1 MKSSVSIAFII
12 LAVTSLSVL
21 FYYVRFDFE
30 ADKIFLSISTF
41 LFSIFTSFF
50 VSRQASRFNR
60 VRERVTEFGGKMTS
74 IYRASGHINDDLQKA
89 VGKIITKHYKKVL
102 STKKWNIHFTTKSST
117 LKDIHVLLDT
127 HVDDAKIT
135 KLSNQAL
142 GAIVKSLAVCQDIR
156 KHVLTLNEEK
166 IPKEQ
171 WVLIL
176 FFAAML
182 ISTASTIESDG
193 MVFASVLKSAFVV
206 SIFSVIYIL
215 HKLNNLVYSENI
227 MGQRSAEDVIAIV
240 KGSK

>member
-1 MKSSVSIAFII
+1 MMIYKRQLEKSSQNTI
-12 LAVTSLSVL
+12 
-21 FYYVRFDFE
+21 
-30 ADKIFLSISTF
+30 
-41 LFSIFTSFF
+41 
-50 VSRQASRFNR
+50 
-60 VRERVTEFGGKMTS
+60 
-74 IYRASGHINDDLQKA
+74 
-89 VGKIITKHYKKVL
+89 KKVL